1 MDTDKRGQ
9 MGIGAIVGVLV
20 LIVVAVA
27 LLPTINDSIT
37 AYSATNGTGADLLE
51 NVPLFVVIGILLA
64 AIAGAGIAYMRSR

>member
-1 MDTDKRGQ
+1 MELSKRGQ

-27 LLPTINDSIT
+27 LLPTINTSI
-37 AYSATNGTGADLLE
+37 AGYNGTGSDLLD

-64 AIAGAGIAYMRSR
+64 AIAGAGIAYMRR

>member
-1 MDTDKRGQ
+1 MDTKKGQ

-27 LLPTINDSIT
+27 LLPTINTSIGN
-37 AYSATNGTGADLLE
+37 YTGAGSDLLA

-64 AIAGAGIAYMRSR
+64 AIAGAGIAYMRR